1 MDTQTGA
8 SDVPEDAPRGDVGKV
23 DAAKADAMR
32 ADAGRADAMRADG
45 PGVRLLEELHR
56 VLDTLRTAAADP
68 DPVEMV
74 HDARKA
80 MKEYRAL
87 LRLVPGE
94 RARAA
99 RRQTA
104 EVARALSGARD
115 RAAAAEALDILEAG
129 GLVIACDAGDARAVI
144 GSDAPQ
150 PGETGGHRAALGG
163 FLVAARE
170 ALAGEL
176 GADAAA
182 ADVGAGLRKAYRKAR
197 RAAMDTPE
205 HLHETR
211 KGVVTHRYQ
220 MSFLEGAFGRGG
232 KRARK
237 AQRLRDLLGAHQDI
251 EILRPMLHAAAPPLA
266 EGALER
272 LDLAMNRAQKRLR
285 KKARRA
291 HGALF
296 RRRPSRFAARY
307 RKALAHD

>member
-1 MDTQTGA
+1 MDTRTG
-8 SDVPEDAPRGDVGKV
+8 SSVPLPAAPG
-23 DAAKADAMR
+23 
-32 ADAGRADAMRADG
+32 G
-45 PGVRLLEELHR
+45 PGGRLLAALEG
-56 VLDTLRTAAADP
+56 VLETLRQAAADP

-104 EVARALSGARD
+104 EVARGLSGARD
-115 RAAAAEALDILEAG
+115 RAAAAEAIDILEAG
-129 GLVIACDAGDARAVI
+129 GLLIACDAGDARTAV
-144 GSDAPQ
+144 GADASA
-150 PGETGGHRAALGG
+150 PGEAGEHRAALGG
-163 FLVAARE
+163 FLAEARA
-170 ALAGEL
+170 ALAGDL

-197 RAAMDTPE
+197 RAVMDTPA

-220 MSFLEGAFGRGG
+220 MSFLDAAFGRGG

-237 AQRLRDLLGAHQDI
+237 AQRLRDLLGAHQDM
-251 EILRPMLHAAAPPLA
+251 EILRPMVHAADPPLP
-266 EGALER
+266 EGTLER
-272 LDLAMNRAQKRLR
+272 LDLAMGRAQKRLR

-296 RRRPSRFAARY
+296 RRQPKRFLARY
-307 RKALAHD
+307 RKALAAD